1 MLTLLVYLIEK
12 TNIYKEFSIYNF
24 MFDKVT
30 FKSVIALVLILGL
43 FILAGIIIKP
53 IIFAIISGILL
64 AYILYPFYNWIL
76 KKLKRETLSALLVC
90 LLLIIVILGSA
101 VLILGS
107 LINQAI
113 SLYFT
118 LQNINLSDV
127 LIKLLPHFL
136 STELSSTIAGSLNTF
151 ISKALAYGLSQSGDF
166 ILNLPEI
173 LLKLFVAIFIFFFA
187 LRDGKKAIEYFK
199 SLDFLEKEIQEKF
212 FVQFKNITYSVLMG
226 QVVVGV
232 IQGLI
237 AGLGYF
243 IFKVP
248 NALLLTLLTMFV
260 AIIPFIGAWLGWV
273 PVDIYLFSVG
283 RTEAAIG
290 LLIYGL
296 LIVSLID
303 NVLRTIIV
311 SKRTKINSAIVI
323 IGMIG
328 GLFVFGALGLII
340 GPLVL
345 AYVLLV
351 IEIYRKKNIKTESII
366 FKESA

>member
-1 MLTLLVYLIEK
+1 
-12 TNIYKEFSIYNF
+12 
-24 MFDKVT
+24 MFDKNN
-30 FKSVIALVLILGL
+30 FKDIITVVLILGL
-43 FILAGIIIKP
+43 FILAWIIIKP
-53 IIFAIISGILL
+53 IVFAIISGILL

-76 KKLKRETLSALLVC
+76 KKLKREFLSALLVC
-90 LLLIIVILGSA
+90 LLLLIAIVGS
-101 VLILGS
+101 VTLILSS

-113 SLYFT
+113 NLYFI
-118 LQNINLSDV
+118 LQNINLSET
-127 LIKLLPHFL
+127 LIKILPNFL

-151 ISKALAYGLSQSGDF
+151 ISKALAYGLSQSGEF
-166 ILNLPEI
+166 ILNLPVI
-173 LLKLFVAIFIFFFA
+173 LLQLFVAIFIFFFA
-187 LRDGKKAIEYFK
+187 LKDGKKAIEYLK

-212 FVQFKNITYSVLMG
+212 FEQFKNITYSVLMG
-226 QVVVGV
+226 QIVVGF

-237 AGLGYF
+237 AGIGFF

-260 AIIPFIGAWLGWV
+260 AIIPFIGAWLGWA
-273 PVDIYLFSVG
+273 PVVIYLFSVG
-283 RTEAAIG
+283 RTGAAIG

-303 NVLRTIIV
+303 NILRTIIV
-311 SKRTKINSAIVI
+311 SRKTKINSAIVI
-323 IGMIG
+323 MGMIG
-328 GLFVFGALGLII
+328 GLFAFGVLGLII

-351 IEIYRKKNIKTESII
+351 IEIYKKKNIKTESII